1 MSTDKDE
8 GAAASHVE
16 VVATDT
22 GFFGGNRRR
31 SGDRFT
37 VPAGT
42 KSSWFKP
49 VGEVDAEHGG
59 EAPVDEQP
67 KTLSQMAKTKPK
79 GPVTN

>member
-1 MSTDKDE
+1 MSKQEHEDAGGT
-8 GAAASHVE
+8 VE
-16 VVATDT
+16 VVAMDT

-31 SGDRFT
+31 KGDRFG

-42 KSSWFKP
+42 KAAWFKP
-49 VGEVDAEHGG
+49 VADVSEEQGG
-59 EAPVDEQP
+59 EAKEDEQP